1 MDFMNLISATALSNA
16 IGDLIYKYLYGWI
29 INWSN
34 DWSVIGAF
42 SVTVIMF
49 TVFLKV
55 AVFPLDIWQK
65 EVMRK
70 NAKKMEKMRP
80 ALEKAQKQ
88 CGSNRELLMQKQRA
102 IYKEYKYSMFGS
114 CLPMI
119 VTMVVFFI
127 VFGGY
132 NAAVAKH
139 TEITY
144 NALDKIYTEVYY
156 AEENA
161 ALSDAEKTKKA
172 QAAVLDAYEKDYSE
186 SFFWIKSIFAA
197 DTWADTIPNAA
208 TAQKTIKD
216 LNTAKYDIVMKP
228 LMDKYNEGWNGYL
241 ILPLLVLGLNIL
253 SVFLNKQQMQQPS
266 VPGQTEEQAK
276 AQQSQAK
283 IMQFIMPVMM
293 FMFALFYSAAFTLYM
308 FVNQIITTIIN
319 IVYNVI
325 TKKKDALEKD
335 RILSTTFKR

>member
-88 CGSNRELLMQKQRA
+88 CGS
-102 IYKEYKYSMFGS
+102 IYKEDKYSMVGS

-161 ALSDAEKTKKA
+161 ALSDDEKTKKA
-172 QAAVLDAYEKDYSE
+172 QDAVLDAYEKDYSE

-253 SVFLNKQQMQQPS
+253 SIFLNKQQMQQPS

-283 IMQFIMPVMM
+283 IMQFI
-293 FMFALFYSAAFTLYM
+293 
-308 FVNQIITTIIN
+308 I
-319 IVYNVI
+319 
-325 TKKKDALEKD
+325 
-335 RILSTTFKR
+335 